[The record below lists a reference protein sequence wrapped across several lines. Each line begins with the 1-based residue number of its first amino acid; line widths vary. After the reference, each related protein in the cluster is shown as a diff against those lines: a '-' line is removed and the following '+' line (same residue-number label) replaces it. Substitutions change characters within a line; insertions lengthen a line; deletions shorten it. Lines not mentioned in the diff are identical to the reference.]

1 VTDLPNTGIGIG
13 NKGASGWFGAAIVGA
28 AAAFLGG
35 KKLRG
40 ELTPTE
46 PAE

>member
-1 VTDLPNTGIGIG
+1 VTDLPNTGIGIS
-13 NKGASGWFGAAIVGA
+13 NSDASGWFGAAIVGA

-40 ELTPTE
+40 EQKPTE
-46 PAE
+46 AAE